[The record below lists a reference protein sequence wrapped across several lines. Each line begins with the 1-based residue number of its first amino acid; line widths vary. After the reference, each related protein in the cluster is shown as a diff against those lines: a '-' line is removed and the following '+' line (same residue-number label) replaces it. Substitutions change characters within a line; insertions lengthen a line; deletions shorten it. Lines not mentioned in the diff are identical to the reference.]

1 MILARL
7 ELNDNRGSSDLVSYL
22 TFAQIREVRYKN
34 VVSAAL
40 VYDERPIMVYYR
52 AVKSNVIAGVMEDKT
67 FGPAG
72 NFYFYL
78 QK

>member
-1 MILARL
+1 
-7 ELNDNRGSSDLVSYL
+7 
-22 TFAQIREVRYKN
+22 
-34 VVSAAL
+34 
-40 VYDERPIMVYYR
+40 MVYYR

-67 FGPAG
+67 FGLAG